1 MHERQL
7 ADQQLRAF
15 LVPPDLAQRHRAR
28 AEAVGFLG
36 AAVGAAGGLG
46 GQLLVWGEA
55 ARAFARGLLGAGHG
69 SVAVAVA
76 GLASR
81 WPVLLGR
88 DGIYDGGRPG
98 LVPAGVQNDYKHV
111 VVGNAHEF
119 DGVI

>member
-1 MHERQL
+1 M
-7 ADQQLRAF
+7 
-15 LVPPDLAQRHRAR
+15 
-28 AEAVGFLG
+28 GFLL
-36 AAVGAAGGLG
+36 AAVSPAGGLG
-46 GQLLVWGEA
+46 GQLLVGREA

-69 SVAVAVA
+69 SVAVAVT

-98 LVPAGVQNDYKHV
+98 LVPAGVRNDYKHV
-111 VVGNAHEF
+111 VVGNAHGV

>member
-1 MHERQL
+1 METPESKSVLVSLSL
-7 ADQQLRAF
+7 ASC
-15 LVPPDLAQRHRAR
+15 
-28 AEAVGFLG
+28 
-36 AAVGAAGGLG
+36 AAGGLG